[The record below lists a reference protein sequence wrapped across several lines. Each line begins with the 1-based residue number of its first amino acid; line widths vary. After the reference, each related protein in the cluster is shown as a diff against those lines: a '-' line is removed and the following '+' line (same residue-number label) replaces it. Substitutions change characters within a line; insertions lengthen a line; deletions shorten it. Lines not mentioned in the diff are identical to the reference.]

1 MSNGMTVFRRGN
13 SLPHC
18 VQEMALTS
26 SDKKHT
32 FSGRLLW
39 WIFVNGLTGPEA
51 ELLLSDLGGSL
62 AFLCVPLFPCCTF
75 YRNKKASPW
84 LLRSA
89 QSNSNIFN
97 MLFQYVNSLCN
108 AKQDW
113 QVICKLRDL
122 CVQCTHTSPFYCW
135 HQQQDIFLAWDQ
147 MRLLAFYEQS
157 LGCLAVAPLPLLWF

>member
-13 SLPHC
+13 SHC

-62 AFLCVPLFPCCTF
+62 AFLCVLLF
-75 YRNKKASPW
+75 S
-84 LLRSA
+84 LLHFLPEQKG
-89 QSNSNIFN
+89 QS
-97 MLFQYVNSLCN
+97 V
-108 AKQDW
+108 
-113 QVICKLRDL
+113 
-122 CVQCTHTSPFYCW
+122 TS
-135 HQQQDIFLAWDQ
+135 
-147 MRLLAFYEQS
+147 
-157 LGCLAVAPLPLLWF
+157 